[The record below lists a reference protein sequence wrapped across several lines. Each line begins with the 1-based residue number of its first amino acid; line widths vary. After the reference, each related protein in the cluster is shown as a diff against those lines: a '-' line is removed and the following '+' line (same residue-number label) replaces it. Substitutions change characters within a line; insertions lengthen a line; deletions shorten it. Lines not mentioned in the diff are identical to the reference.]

1 MSLRKYL
8 DKNKIGGLILIIVII
23 VAFGFG
29 GFGGGFLSNN
39 QNNIAKINKTNIT
52 TQDLINYINKSG
64 ISEKTIQDNL
74 NNNIIE
80 EMLSGLISATLL
92 ELEIN
97 DFNIKISQNSLSK
110 KIKLNK
116 NFLDENGI
124 FQRIKY
130 EKFLL
135 ENNISAPLFEKRLKD
150 REQQKKLFDL
160 IGAGTVSPKFLI
172 TKLFETENKKLNID
186 FINLEKFY
194 KKKQE
199 ISQQDLINFINE
211 NSDQLKVEH
220 IDFKYAIINPEIL
233 IGISEFNQEF
243 FDKLDQIENNI
254 LNGNSFDAIISE
266 FDLSS
271 KFLKDYKYQDN
282 SSSIEK
288 KIYNLRNNNFDI
300 FEIDENYVIYKIE
313 KLENKDP
320 DINDTQTKKDI
331 LELVFQK
338 NKFDY
343 NRKLLEQIKN
353 KKFDERD
360 FLKYGKEEIKSLTLN
375 SIKDNNKFEINS
387 VKMLYSL
394 PLNSFTLINDEDN
407 NIYLAKVKNYDDIN
421 LELNTNEYNK
431 FSDKKNTQIRNNILK
446 SYDVFLNEKYNVN
459 INQIAINNIKNLFQ

>member
-8 DKNKIGGLILIIVII
+8 NKNKIGGLILIIVII

-39 QNNIAKINKTNIT
+39 QNNIAKINKTNVT
-52 TQDLINYINKSG
+52 TQDLINYINQSG
-64 ISEKTIQDNL
+64 ISEKTIKDNL

-80 EMLSGLISATLL
+80 ELLSGLISTTLL
-92 ELEIN
+92 DLEIN
-97 DFNIKISQNSLSK
+97 DFNINISQNSLSK

-124 FQRIKY
+124 FQRTKY

-172 TKLFETENKKLNID
+172 TKLFETENKKLSID

-199 ISQQDLINFINE
+199 ISQQDLVNFINE

-220 IDFKYAIINPEIL
+220 IDFKYAIINPQVL
-233 IGISEFNQEF
+233 IGINDFNQEF
-243 FDKLDQIENNI
+243 FDKIDQIENNI
-254 LNGNSFDAIISE
+254 LNGVSFDAIVSE
-266 FDLSS
+266 FNLSS
-271 KFLKDYKYQDN
+271 KFSKNYKYLDN
-282 SSSIEK
+282 SPPIEK
-288 KIYNLRNNNFDI
+288 KIYDLRNNNFDI

-313 KLENKDP
+313 NLENKDP
-320 DINDTQTKKDI
+320 DINDTQTKKEI
-331 LELVFQK
+331 TELVFQK

-353 KKFDERD
+353 KKFNEID
-360 FLKYGKEEIKSLTLN
+360 FLKYGKEKIQSLTLN

-387 VKMLYSL
+387 VKLLYAL
-394 PLNSFTLINDEDN
+394 PLNSFTLINDENN

-421 LELNTNEYNK
+421 LELNTNEYNQ
-431 FSDKKNTQIRNNILK
+431 FSDKKNTQIRNDILK
-446 SYDVFLNEKYNVN
+446 SYDVFLNDKYNVN